1 VNGGTAG
8 SAPLGREA
16 EGGRAPPRYAA
27 ELDGGSP
34 PVPAIEISG
43 LFHSYGKV
51 QSVRGM
57 DLRIEANEMFALVGP
72 DGAGKTTTIRL
83 LCGLLKPRT
92 GEVRIF
98 GRDLAK
104 NLPWVKEQIGYLSQ
118 RFTLYGDL
126 TVDENIEFFARIHG
140 VRAFQDRREELLSF
154 TRLLAFRGRIAEQL
168 SGGMKKKLALACTLV
183 HRPRI
188 IFLDEPTTGV
198 DPVSRREFW
207 IILSQLLREGITI
220 VMSTP
225 YLDEAE
231 RASRVGLMNAGRLM
245 AAERPARIKAEM
257 RGAVLEIVCADIRRA
272 SAVLR
277 QTSRLSEVQLF
288 GDRLNAVA
296 PDAQAGE
303 QAARGALAEA
313 GIEIVSLR
321 VIPSSLENAFISLIR
336 SKSEEPHE
344 S

>member
-1 VNGGTAG
+1 VNGAAG
-8 SAPLGREA
+8 SIT
-16 EGGRAPPRYAA
+16 
-27 ELDGGSP
+27 
-34 PVPAIEISG
+34 VPAIEISG
-43 LFHSYGKV
+43 LFHNYGNV
-51 QSVRGM
+51 QAVRGM

-72 DGAGKTTTIRL
+72 DGSGKTTTIRL
-83 LCGLLKPRT
+83 LCGLLKPRA
-92 GEVRIF
+92 GGRKIF
-98 GRDLAK
+98 GRDLEK
-104 NLPWVKEQIGYLSQ
+104 NLPWVKQQIGYLSQ

-140 VRAFQDRREELLSF
+140 VREFQDRREELLSF
-154 TRLLAFRGRIAEQL
+154 TRLLAFRGRLAEQL

-183 HRPRI
+183 HRPRLI
-188 IFLDEPTTGV
+188 LLDEPTTGV

-231 RASRVGLMNAGRLM
+231 RASRVGLMNTGRLM
-245 AAERPARIKAEM
+245 AARSPARIKSEM
-257 RGAVLEIVCADIRRA
+257 KGVVLEIVCPEIRRA
-272 SAVLR
+272 SEVLR

-288 GDRLNAVA
+288 GDRLNVVA
-296 PDAQAGE
+296 PDARAGE
-303 QAARGALAEA
+303 QAARRALTEA
-313 GIEIVSLR
+313 GIEIASLR

-336 SKSEEPHE
+336 SESEEPDE

>member
-1 VNGGTAG
+1 MNAGHAG
-8 SAPLGREA
+8 SA
-16 EGGRAPPRYAA
+16 
-27 ELDGGSP
+27 

-43 LFHSYGKV
+43 LSYSYGAVDAVKALN
-51 QSVRGM
+51 
-57 DLRIEANEMFALVGP
+57 LRIEADEMFALVGP

-83 LCGLLKPRT
+83 MCGILKPRA
-92 GEVRIF
+92 GEVLIF
-98 GRDLAK
+98 GRTLEK
-104 NLPWVKEQIGYLSQ
+104 NLPWVKEQVGYLSQ
-118 RFTLYGDL
+118 RFSLYGDL

-140 VRAFQDRREELLSF
+140 VRDFQDRRQELLSF
-154 TRLLAFRGRIAEQL
+154 TRLLPFRGRQAERL
-168 SGGMKKKLALACTLV
+168 SGGMKQKLALACTLV

-231 RASRVGLMNAGRLM
+231 RASRVGLMNAGRLI
-245 AAERPARIKAEM
+245 AAARPARIRAQM
-257 RGAVLEIVCADIRRA
+257 DGVVLEIVCADIRRA

-277 QTSRLSEVQLF
+277 QSGQLSEVQLF
-288 GDRLNAVA
+288 GDRLNVVA
-296 PDAQAGE
+296 HD
-303 QAARGALAEA
+303 AEA
-313 GIEIVSLR
+313 GTQAVRRSFAEAGMQIDSLR

-336 SKSEEPHE
+336 SESEEPHAR
-344 S
+344 

>member
-1 VNGGTAG
+1 MSNEAGGA
-8 SAPLGREA
+8 
-16 EGGRAPPRYAA
+16 
-27 ELDGGSP
+27 P

-43 LFHSYGKV
+43 LFHSYGNI

-72 DGAGKTTTIRL
+72 DGAGKTTTIML
-83 LCGLLKPRT
+83 LCGLLKP
-92 GEVRIF
+92 GAGKLRIF
-98 GRDLAK
+98 GRDISRDLS
-104 NLPWVKEQIGYLSQ
+104 WVKEQIGYLSQ

-140 VRAFQDRREELLSF
+140 IRDFKARRDELLSF
-154 TRLLAFRGRIAEQL
+154 TRLLAFRGRLAEHL

-220 VMSTP
+220 VMTTP

-245 AAERPARIKAEM
+245 AAERPSRIKAAM
-257 RGAVLEIVCADIRRA
+257 KGAVLEIVCDDIRGA

-277 QTSRLSEVQLF
+277 QSGEVGEVQLF
-288 GDRLNAVA
+288 GDRLDVVA
-296 PDAQAGE
+296 SDARAGE
-303 QAARGALAEA
+303 QAARRALGEA
-313 GIEIVSLR
+313 GFRVLSVREI
-321 VIPSSLENAFISLIR
+321 PASLENAFISLIR
-336 SKSEEPHE
+336 GDAAAVPHG
-344 S
+344 